1 MNTAERLKELR
12 ERRGLSQEQLAKII
26 GVDRTTIVKYETGAS
41 RPTRYLKKIAHYFDV
56 TTDYLL
62 GEEELTPK
70 KGGLVMLSNKLKE
83 LRAKKDMSQA
93 ELAEILGVTQQAVGR
108 WEKDLNMPDLEMLN
122 KIADYFHVTTDELLG
137 RDAPKAIPA
146 KEAPAPPTILMRAE
160 QDLPPE
166 KRKLLEDMAKAL
178 LGSDEKIQA
187 ALESSPSSPSTRTS
201 TGRAST
207 RTEKQTIC
215 P

>member
-70 KGGLVMLSNKLKE
+70 KGYYLDQE
-83 LRAKKDMSQA
+83 T
-93 ELAEILGVTQQAVGR
+93 AEIA
-108 WEKDLNMPDLEMLN
+108 NEM
-122 KIADYFHVTTDELLG
+122 KERPELKTLF
-137 RDAPKAIPA
+137 DASRKMTPEDIREVNALINA
-146 KEAPAPPTILMRAE
+146 KL
-160 QDLPPE
+160 QKPE
-166 KRKLLEDMAKAL
+166 YED
-178 LGSDEKIQA
+178 
-187 ALESSPSSPSTRTS
+187 
-201 TGRAST
+201 
-207 RTEKQTIC
+207 
-215 P
+215 

>member
-1 MNTAERLKELR
+1 MSVGKRILYYLERNEMQQKELA
-12 ERRGLSQEQLAKII
+12 QKINLDAAVLNRI
-26 GVDRTTIVKYETGAS
+26 IKGS
-41 RPTRYLKKIAHYFDV
+41 RPARDNELSAIANVFNISV
-56 TTDYLL
+56 
-62 GEEELTPK
+62 
-70 KGGLVMLSNKLKE
+70 
-83 LRAKKDMSQA
+83 
-93 ELAEILGVTQQAVGR
+93 
-108 WEKDLNMPDLEMLN
+108 
-122 KIADYFHVTTDELLG
+122 DELLG

-187 ALESSPSSPSTRTS
+187 APESSPSSPSTRTS

-207 RTEKQTIC
+207 RTEK
-215 P
+215 